1 MSGRFKR
8 HRSGSSTESTP
19 TKSRAPGSIDF
30 VISDDK
36 RGAMGFRFDKNM
48 TELID
53 VLKSFK
59 LRGVKV
65 MSWHPQFRWWGIVA
79 YESPGPVTL
88 RIEEAGPKKT
98 CPLITHPHRTIPP
111 GG

>member
-30 VISDDK
+30 VISDDN

-53 VLKSFK
+53 VLRSFK
-59 LRGVKV
+59 LKGVKV

-79 YESPGPVTL
+79 YESPV
-88 RIEEAGPKKT
+88 
-98 CPLITHPHRTIPP
+98 CPPLH
-111 GG
+111 

>member
-1 MSGRFKR
+1 MPGRFKR

-53 VLKSFK
+53 VLRSFK
-59 LRGVKV
+59 LKGVKV
-65 MSWHPQFRWWGIVA
+65 MSWHPQFRALVGNRRLQ
-79 YESPGPVTL
+79 GNL
-88 RIEEAGPKKT
+88 RV
-98 CPLITHPHRTIPP
+98 ITGEYGCEQGAAPFDHPHP
-111 GG
+111 